1 VCVCVCACVCVRA
14 CVCVC
19 VYLQALVDLKRLEA
33 KTGKVPVA
41 HQLTPITRDSLVI
54 FFFQLVVYRLLS
66 APLAHELL
74 RGHTSFCPS

>member
-1 VCVCVCACVCVRA
+1 
-14 CVCVC
+14 

-41 HQLTPITRDSLVI
+41 HQLTPITRDSLVFFFSTCLLS

-74 RGHTSFCPS
+74 RVMM